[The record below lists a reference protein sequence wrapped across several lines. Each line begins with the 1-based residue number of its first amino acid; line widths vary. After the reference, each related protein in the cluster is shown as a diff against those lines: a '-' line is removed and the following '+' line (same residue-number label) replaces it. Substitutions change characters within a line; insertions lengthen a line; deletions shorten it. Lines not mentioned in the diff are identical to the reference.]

1 MLQSP
6 AVTEMAK
13 INTAPL
19 SGMRDFLPG
28 DVRRRRWA
36 VGIVEEV
43 YQAYGFEPLE
53 TPTMERLETLLGKYG
68 EEGDQLIFRVLKRG
82 DKLRRTLLEN
92 PSENELADAGLR
104 YDLTVPLAR
113 VVAQYRTDL
122 PRIFKRYQIQP
133 VFRAD
138 RPAKGRFREFY
149 QCDVDIVGTTAPTA
163 EAEILAAAAEV
174 LRRLG
179 FVPGADATIRLN
191 HRRLLH
197 CLLDAAG
204 VPPELE
210 ETTLVAVDK
219 LDKVGV
225 GGVRRE
231 LQERGIPAGS
241 ISILSGWLQDFPTEN
256 EAVREKLR
264 ALLADSPPGLEAL
277 ANLEHI
283 LELSAGGPAA
293 EALRLDPWLARGL
306 SYYTG
311 PIFEVEI
318 AGFAGSAG
326 GGGRY
331 DRLIGMFCGEE
342 IPACGFSL
350 GLERILLILE
360 ERNAFPESVGRGP
373 DVLVTLFGPEL
384 APASLRLARTLR
396 AGGFQVDVYPEPGRY
411 AKQFRYAEQRG
422 IRYALL
428 LGPEEHSSGTV
439 AVRDL
444 REGHQ
449 ETLPEERLLDWLKSR
464 LGAP

>member
-1 MLQSP
+1 MG
-6 AVTEMAK
+6 K

-28 DVRRRRWA
+28 DVRRRRWV

-53 TPTMERLETLLGKYG
+53 TPTMERLDTLLGKYG

-82 DKLRRTLLEN
+82 DKLQRVLQGK

-113 VVAQYRTDL
+113 VVAQYRTEL
-122 PRIFKRYQIQP
+122 PQIFKRYQIQP

-149 QCDVDIVGTTAPTA
+149 QCDVDIVGTAEPTA
-163 EAEILAAAAEV
+163 EVEILAAAAEV

-179 FVPGADATIRLN
+179 FAPGTEATIRLN
-191 HRRLLH
+191 HRRLLRS
-197 CLLDAAG
+197 LLEAAG
-204 VPPELE
+204 VPLELE
-210 ETTLVAVDK
+210 ETALVAVDK
-219 LDKVGV
+219 LDKVGLE
-225 GGVRRE
+225 GVRRE
-231 LQERGIPAGS
+231 LEERGIPPGS
-241 ISILSGWLQDFPTEN
+241 ITAICGWLQDLPTEN
-256 EAVREKLR
+256 GPMRERLR
-264 ALLADSPPGLEAL
+264 ELLADSPPGLAAL
-277 ANLEHI
+277 AELEAI
-283 LELSAGGPAA
+283 LQLSSGGPAG

-311 PIFEVEI
+311 PIFEVQI
-318 AGFAGSAG
+318 AGFSGSAG

-331 DRLIGMFCGEE
+331 DRLIGMFSGEE
-342 IPACGFSL
+342 LPACGFSL

-360 ERNAFPESVGRGP
+360 EKNRFPESVGRGP
-373 DVLVTLFGPEL
+373 DLLVTLFSPEL
-384 APASLRLARTLR
+384 VPASLRLAWRLR
-396 AGGFQVDVYPEPGRY
+396 AEGFRVDVYPEPARY
-411 AKQFRYAEQRG
+411 GKQFRYAEQRG

-428 LGPEEHSSGTV
+428 LGPEEHSSGAV

-444 REGHQ
+444 LEGHQ
-449 ETLPEERLLDWLKSR
+449 EAVPEGRLLDWLQQR
-464 LGAP
+464 LGSS